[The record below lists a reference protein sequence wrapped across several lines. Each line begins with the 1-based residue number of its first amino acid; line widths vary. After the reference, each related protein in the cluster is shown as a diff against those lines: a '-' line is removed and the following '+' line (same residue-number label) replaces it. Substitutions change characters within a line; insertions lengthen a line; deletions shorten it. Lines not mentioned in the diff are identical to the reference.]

1 MEKLPSNKY
10 IWEISYPIILGML
23 AQNVISVTDTAFLGR
38 VGEVELGAS
47 AIGGLFYV
55 VIFMLGL
62 GFGSGAQILMARR
75 NGEKNYA
82 EIGSIMDHSLYFLVG
97 MALFILFVIQFIA
110 PTILNTMISSPAVYV
125 KTMEFLHFRIFGLV
139 FAFVIVIFRSFYVA
153 ITRTLWITL
162 TAVIMASVNVV
173 LAYVMIFGK
182 LGIPAM
188 GIAGA
193 GLASTIAEAVAAIVF
208 IIITIRQ
215 KDLKQFCLFKF
226 PRPRLSIIRK
236 TLSISVFVML
246 QFFISLGAWFI
257 FFLIVEKL
265 GERSL
270 AISNIIRAAY
280 MMFMIPAIGFSITTN
295 SLVSNAIG
303 AGRIDQVIPIIRKI
317 TRISILVTLGIVMI
331 SVPLARPI
339 IRVFTANPDLVN
351 NTLASFYVLMGVMIF
366 FSITN
371 VIFNGVS
378 GTANTQIAL
387 LFEAITLVFYLTTAY
402 ILAVH
407 LHLPVALVWLS
418 ELAYFIVLGILSIFY
433 LRYGNWRAKK
443 I

>member
-38 VGEVELGAS
+38 VGEAELGAS

-62 GFGSGAQILMARR
+62 GFGTGAQILMSRR
-75 NGEKNYA
+75 NGEQKYA

-97 MALFILFVIQFIA
+97 MALFIMLIIQFIA
-110 PTILNTMISSPAVYV
+110 PTLLNTMISSPAVYA
-125 KTMEFLHFRIFGLV
+125 KTIEFLHFRIIGLV
-139 FAFVIVIFRSFYVA
+139 FAFIIVIFRSFYVA

-162 TAVIMASVNVV
+162 TAVIMASVNFV
-173 LAYVMIFGK
+173 LSYVMIFGK
-182 LGIPAM
+182 LGLPAM
-188 GIAGA
+188 GISGA
-193 GLASTIAEAVAAIVF
+193 GLASTIAEAVAAVVF

-215 KDLKQFCLFKF
+215 KELKKYCLFKF
-226 PRPRLSIIRK
+226 RKPRWTIISK

-246 QFFISLGAWFI
+246 QYFISLSAWFV
-257 FFLIVEKL
+257 FFLIIEKL

-280 MMFMIPAIGFSITTN
+280 MMFMIPAIGFSITANT
-295 SLVSNAIG
+295 LVSNAIG
-303 AGRIDQVIPIIRKI
+303 AGRPDQVIPIIKKI
-317 TRISILVTLGIVMI
+317 TKISVWVTLAIVTI

-339 IRVFTANPDLVN
+339 ISVFTNNSDLAN

-366 FSITN
+366 FAITN

-387 LFEAITLVFYLTTAY
+387 LFEAVTLVFYLTTAY

-407 LHLPVALVWLS
+407 LRLPVALVWLS
-418 ELAYFIVLGILSIFY
+418 ELAYFIVLGTLSVFY
-433 LRYGNWRAKK
+433 LKYGNWRDKK

>member
-1 MEKLPSNKY
+1 VEKLPSNKY

-23 AQNVISVTDTAFLGR
+23 AQNVINVTDTAFLGR

-62 GFGSGAQILMARR
+62 GFGTGAQILMARR
-75 NGEKNYA
+75 NGEKNFA
-82 EIGSIMDHSLYFLVG
+82 EIGSIMDHSLYFLVV
-97 MALFILFVIQFIA
+97 MALFIMLIIQFIA
-110 PTILNTMISSPAVYV
+110 PTILNTMIKSPAVYA
-125 KTMEFLHFRIFGLV
+125 KTIEFLHFRIIGLV
-139 FAFVIVIFRSFYVA
+139 FAFIIVIFRSFYVA

-162 TAVIMASVNVV
+162 TAVIMASVNFV
-173 LAYVMIFGK
+173 LSYVLIFGK
-182 LGIPAM
+182 LGLPAM
-188 GIAGA
+188 GISGA
-193 GLASTIAEAVAAIVF
+193 GLSSTIAEAVAAIVF
-208 IIITIRQ
+208 IVITIRQ
-215 KDLKQFCLFKF
+215 KDLKQYGLFKF
-226 PRPRLSIIRK
+226 HKPRLSIISK

-246 QFFISLGAWFI
+246 QYFISLSAWFF

-265 GERSL
+265 GERQL

-280 MMFMIPAIGFSITTN
+280 MMFMIPSIGFSITANT
-295 SLVSNAIG
+295 LVSNAIG
-303 AGRIDQVIPIIRKI
+303 AGKIDQVIPIIGKI
-317 TRISILVTLGIVMI
+317 TRISVWVTLGIVAL

-339 IRVFTANPDLVN
+339 IRVFTSNPDLVN

-387 LFEAITLVFYLTTAY
+387 LFEAVTLVFYLATAY

-407 LHLPVALVWLS
+407 LRLPVALVWLS

-433 LRYGNWRAKK
+433 LRYGNWRDKK

>member
-1 MEKLPSNKY
+1 MEKLPSKKY

-23 AQNVISVTDTAFLGR
+23 AQNVINVTDTAFLGR

-47 AIGGLFYV
+47 AIGGLFYI

-62 GFGSGAQILMARR
+62 GFGTGAQILMARR

-82 EIGSIMDHSLYFLVG
+82 DIGSIMDHSLYFLICL
-97 MALFILFVIQFIA
+97 AIFILLVIQFIA
-110 PTILNTMISSPAVYV
+110 PVLLKTMISSPAVYA
-125 KTMEFLHFRIFGLV
+125 KTIEYLQYRVIGLA
-139 FAFVIVIFRSFYVA
+139 FAFVIVIFRSFFIA
-153 ITRTLWITL
+153 ITETLWITL
-162 TAVIMASVNVV
+162 TAVILAGVNAG

-182 LGIPAM
+182 LGMPAM

-193 GLASTIAEAVAAIVF
+193 GLASSIAEFVAAGVF
-208 IIITIRQ
+208 IIITLRH
-215 KDLKQFCLFKF
+215 KDLKKYCLFRF

-236 TLSISVFVML
+236 TLSISVFVMV
-246 QFFISLGAWFI
+246 QYFISLGSWFI

-270 AISNIIRAAY
+270 AVSNIIRAAY
-280 MMFMIPAIGFSITTN
+280 LMFMIPSIGFSITSN

-303 AGRIDQVIPIIRKI
+303 AGNKELVIPIIRKI
-317 TRISILVTLGIVMI
+317 TRISVMVTLCIVLV

-339 IRVFTANPDLVN
+339 IRIFTNNPDLVN
-351 NTLASFYVLMGVMIF
+351 NTISSFYVLMGVMIL
-366 FSITN
+366 FSFTN
-371 VIFNGVS
+371 VVFNGVS

-387 LFEAITLVFYLTTAY
+387 LFEAITLVFYLSTAY
-402 ILAVH
+402 VLAIH
-407 LHLPVALVWLS
+407 LKLPIAQVWLS
-418 ELAYFIVLGILSIFY
+418 EVAYFMVLAILSIFY

>member
-23 AQNVISVTDTAFLGR
+23 AQNVINVTDTAFLGR

-55 VIFMLGL
+55 VIFMLGM
-62 GFGSGAQILMARR
+62 GFGTGAQILMSRR
-75 NGEKNYA
+75 HGEQNYA
-82 EIGSIMDHSLYFLVG
+82 EIGSIMDHSLYFLIG

-110 PTILNTMISSPAVYV
+110 PTLLNTMISSPAVYA
-125 KTMEFLHFRIFGLV
+125 KTIEFLQFRIPGLA
-139 FAFVIVIFRSFYVA
+139 FAFIIVIFRSFYVS
-153 ITRTLWITL
+153 IGSTIWITW

-173 LAYVMIFGK
+173 LAYILIFGK
-182 LGIPAM
+182 LGCPVM

-208 IIITIRQ
+208 IVITIRQ
-215 KDLKQFCLFKF
+215 KDLKKYCLLKF
-226 PRPRLSIIRK
+226 PRPSLNIIRK

-246 QFFISLGAWFI
+246 QYFISLSSWFV

-265 GERSL
+265 GERQL

-280 MMFMIPAIGFSITTN
+280 LMFMIPSIGFGITTN

-303 AGRIDQVIPIIRKI
+303 AGNKELVIPIIRKI
-317 TRISILVTLGIVMI
+317 TRISVLVTLGIVMLA
-331 SVPLARPI
+331 VPMARPI

-351 NTLASFYVLMGVMIF
+351 NTLASFYVLMGVMLLFSLTTTIF
-366 FSITN
+366 S
-371 VIFNGVS
+371 GVS
-378 GTANTQIAL
+378 GTANTQMAL
-387 LFEAITLVFYLTTAY
+387 LLEAITLVFYLATAY
-402 ILAVH
+402 VLAVH
-407 LHLPVALVWLS
+407 LRLPVALVWLS
-418 ELAYFIVLGILSIFY
+418 EVAYFIVLGTLSFFY
-433 LRYGNWRAKK
+433 LRFGNWRAKQ

>member
-23 AQNVISVTDTAFLGR
+23 AQNVINVTDVAFLGR
-38 VGEVELGAS
+38 VGEVEPGAS
-47 AIGGLFYV
+47 AIGGLFYI

-97 MALFILFVIQFIA
+97 MAVFIFFTIQFIA
-110 PTILNTMISSPAVYV
+110 PSILGTLITSPAVYE
-125 KTMEFLHFRIFGLV
+125 KTMEFLHFRIIGLV
-139 FAFVIVIFRSFYVA
+139 FAFIIVIFRSFYIA

-173 LAYVMIFGK
+173 LAYGLIFGK
-182 LGIPAM
+182 LGFPEM

-208 IIITIRQ
+208 IIVTFRQ
-215 KDLKQFCLFKF
+215 KDLKKYCLFEF
-226 PRPRLSIIRK
+226 PKLNKHIIST
-236 TLSISVFVML
+236 TLNISVFVML
-246 QFFISLGAWFI
+246 QFFISLMAWFI

-280 MMFMIPAIGFSITTN
+280 MMFMIPAIGFSITAN

-303 AGRIDQVIPIIRKI
+303 AGRKDLVFPIIRKI
-317 TRISILVTLGIVMI
+317 TRFSVLSTLGIILI
-331 SVPLARPI
+331 SLPLARPI
-339 IRVFTANPDLVN
+339 IRVFTNNPDLVN

-366 FSITN
+366 FAFTN

-378 GTANTQIAL
+378 GTANTRMAL
-387 LFEAITLVFYLTTAY
+387 LIEAITLVFYLTTAY
-402 ILAVH
+402 ILAIH
-407 LHLPVALVWLS
+407 FHLPVALVWLS

-433 LRYGNWRAKK
+433 LKYGNWRDK
-443 I
+443 II

>member
-62 GFGSGAQILMARR
+62 GFGTGAQILMARR
-75 NGEKNYA
+75 NGEQKYD

-97 MALFILFVIQFIA
+97 LAIFIMLIIQFIA
-110 PTILNTMISSPAVYV
+110 PPLLNTMIKSPAVYA
-125 KTMEFLHFRIFGLV
+125 KTIEFLHFRIVGLV
-139 FAFVIVIFRSFYVA
+139 FAFIIVIFRSFYVA
-153 ITRTLWITL
+153 ITSTLWITL
-162 TAVIMASVNVV
+162 TAVIMASINFV
-173 LAYVMIFGK
+173 LSYLLIFGK
-182 LGIPAM
+182 FGFPQM
-188 GIAGA
+188 GISGA
-193 GLASTIAEAVAAIVF
+193 GLSSAIAEAVAAIVF
-208 IIITIRQ
+208 ILITIRQ
-215 KDLKQFCLFKF
+215 KDLKKYNLFKF
-226 PRPRLSIIRK
+226 PRPRLIIINK
-236 TLSISVFVML
+236 TFSISVFVML
-246 QFFISLGAWFI
+246 QYFISLGAWFI

-270 AISNIIRAAY
+270 AISNIIRSAY
-280 MMFMIPAIGFSITTN
+280 MMFMIPAIGFSITAN

-317 TRISILVTLGIVMI
+317 TKISIWVTLAIVMI

-339 IRVFTANPDLVN
+339 INVFTNNADLAN

-366 FSITN
+366 FAITN

-378 GTANTQIAL
+378 GTANTKIAL
-387 LFEAITLVFYLTTAY
+387 LFEAVTLVFYLTTAY

-418 ELAYFIVLGILSIFY
+418 ELAYFIVLGTLSVFY
-433 LRYGNWRAKK
+433 LKYGNWRDKK

>member
-1 MEKLPSNKY
+1 VEKLPSNKY

-62 GFGSGAQILMARR
+62 GFGTGAQILMARR
-75 NGEKNYA
+75 NGEQKYD

-97 MALFILFVIQFIA
+97 LAIFIMLIIQFIA
-110 PTILNTMISSPAVYV
+110 PPLLNTMIKSPAVYA
-125 KTMEFLHFRIFGLV
+125 KTIEFLHFRIVGLV
-139 FAFVIVIFRSFYVA
+139 FAFIIVIFRSFYVA
-153 ITRTLWITL
+153 ITSTLWITL
-162 TAVIMASVNVV
+162 TAVIMASINFV
-173 LAYVMIFGK
+173 LSYLLIFGK
-182 LGIPAM
+182 FGFPQM
-188 GIAGA
+188 GISGA
-193 GLASTIAEAVAAIVF
+193 GLSSAIAEAVAAIVF
-208 IIITIRQ
+208 ILITIRQ
-215 KDLKQFCLFKF
+215 KDLKKYNLFKF
-226 PRPRLSIIRK
+226 PRPRLIIINK
-236 TLSISVFVML
+236 TFSISVFVML
-246 QFFISLGAWFI
+246 QYFISLGAWFI

-270 AISNIIRAAY
+270 AISNIIRSAY
-280 MMFMIPAIGFSITTN
+280 MMFMIPAIGFSITAN

-317 TRISILVTLGIVMI
+317 TKISIWVTLAIVMI

-339 IRVFTANPDLVN
+339 INVFTNNADLAN

-366 FSITN
+366 FAITN

-378 GTANTQIAL
+378 GTANTKIAL
-387 LFEAITLVFYLTTAY
+387 LFEAVTLVFYLTTAY

-418 ELAYFIVLGILSIFY
+418 ELAYFIVLGTLSVFY
-433 LRYGNWRAKK
+433 LKYGNWRDKK

>member
-1 MEKLPSNKY
+1 VEKLPSNKY

-62 GFGSGAQILMARR
+62 GFGTGAQILMARR
-75 NGEKNYA
+75 NGEQKYD

-97 MALFILFVIQFIA
+97 MALFIMLIIQFIA
-110 PTILNTMISSPAVYV
+110 PVLLNTMIKSPAVYA
-125 KTMEFLHFRIFGLV
+125 KTIEFLQFRIVGLV
-139 FAFVIVIFRSFYVA
+139 FAFIIVIFRSFYVA
-153 ITRTLWITL
+153 ITSTLWITL
-162 TAVIMASVNVV
+162 TAVIMASVNFV
-173 LAYVMIFGK
+173 LSYLLIFGK
-182 LGIPAM
+182 FGFPQM
-188 GIAGA
+188 GISGA

-208 IIITIRQ
+208 ILITIRQ
-215 KDLKQFCLFKF
+215 KDLQKYNLFKF
-226 PRPRLSIIRK
+226 PRPRMIIINK

-246 QFFISLGAWFI
+246 QYFISLGAWFI

-280 MMFMIPAIGFSITTN
+280 MMFMIPAIGFSITANT
-295 SLVSNAIG
+295 LVSNAIG
-303 AGRIDQVIPIIRKI
+303 AGRMDQVIPIIKKI
-317 TRISILVTLGIVMI
+317 TKISIWVTLAIVMI

-339 IRVFTANPDLVN
+339 ISVFTNNADLAE

-366 FSITN
+366 FSMTN
-371 VIFNGVS
+371 VVFNGVS
-378 GTANTQIAL
+378 GTANTKSAL
-387 LFEAITLVFYLTTAY
+387 LFEAVTLVFYLATAY

-418 ELAYFIVLGILSIFY
+418 ELAYFIVLGTLSVFY
-433 LRYGNWRAKK
+433 LKYGNWRDKK

>member
-1 MEKLPSNKY
+1 VKKLPSNKY
-10 IWEISYPIILGML
+10 IWEISYPIILGMF
-23 AQNVISVTDTAFLGR
+23 AQNVINVTDTAFLGR

-82 EIGSIMDHSLYFLVG
+82 EIGSIMDHSLYFLIG
-97 MALFILFVIQFIA
+97 LAFFIIVVIQFIA
-110 PTILNTMISSPAVYV
+110 PSILKHLISSPDVYA
-125 KTMEFLHFRIFGLV
+125 KTIEFLHYRIIGLA
-139 FAFVIVIFRSFYVA
+139 FAFIIVIFRSFYVA
-153 ITRTLWITL
+153 ITNTLWITL

-182 LGIPAM
+182 FGFPQM

-208 IIITIRQ
+208 IVITVRH
-215 KDLKQFCLFKF
+215 KELKKFCLFKF
-226 PRPRLSIIRK
+226 PKPKLKIIRM
-236 TLSISVFVML
+236 TLNISVFVMM
-246 QFFISLGAWFI
+246 QYFISLTAWFI

-280 MMFMIPAIGFSITTN
+280 MMFMIPAIGFGITANT
-295 SLVSNAIG
+295 LVSNAIG
-303 AGRIDQVIPIIRKI
+303 AGKIDLVIPIIKKI
-317 TRISILVTLGIVMI
+317 TRISVLVTGCIILI
-331 SVPLARPI
+331 SIPLARPI
-339 IRVFTANPDLVN
+339 IGVFTSNPDLVN
-351 NTLASFYVLMGVMIF
+351 NTLASYYVLMGVMIF
-366 FSITN
+366 FSLTGA
-371 VIFNGVS
+371 IFNGVS
-378 GTANTQIAL
+378 GTANTQMAL
-387 LFEAITLVFYLTTAY
+387 LLEAITLIFYLATAY
-402 ILAVH
+402 VLAVH
-407 LHLPVALVWLS
+407 LRLPVAMVWLS
-418 ELAYFIVLGILSIFY
+418 ELAYFIVLGILSVLY
-433 LRYGNWRAKK
+433 LKYGNWRDKK

>member
-10 IWEISYPIILGML
+10 IWKISYPIILGML
-23 AQNVISVTDTAFLGR
+23 AQNVINVTDTAFLGR

-47 AIGGLFYV
+47 AIGGLFYI

-62 GFGSGAQILMARR
+62 GFGSGTQILMARR
-75 NGEKNYA
+75 NGEQKYA

-97 MALFILFVIQFIA
+97 MGLVIIFIIQFIA
-110 PTILNTMISSPAVYV
+110 PSILSKLISSPAVYA
-125 KTMEFLHFRIFGLV
+125 KSIEFLHFRIIGLI
-139 FAFVIVIFRSFYVA
+139 FAFIIVIFRSFYVA

-162 TAVIMASVNVV
+162 TAVIMATVNVV
-173 LAYVMIFGK
+173 LAYILIFGK
-182 LGIPAM
+182 LGFPEM

-193 GLASTIAEAVAAIVF
+193 GLASTIAEAVAALVF
-208 IIITIRQ
+208 IIITIRH
-215 KDLKQFCLFKF
+215 KDLRQYCLFKF
-226 PRPRLSIIRK
+226 ERPKLSIISK

-246 QFFISLGAWFI
+246 QFFISLTAWFI

-280 MMFMIPAIGFSITTN
+280 MMFMIPAIGFSITAN

-303 AGRIDQVIPIIRKI
+303 AGRIDLVIPIIRKI
-317 TRISILVTLGIVMI
+317 TLI
-331 SVPLARPI
+331 SVWTTLCIVLISLPLARPI
-339 IRVFTANPDLVN
+339 IRVFTANPELVN
-351 NTLASFYVLMGVMIF
+351 HTLTTFYVLMGVMIF
-366 FSITN
+366 YSITN
-371 VIFNGVS
+371 VILNGVS

-387 LFEAITLVFYLTTAY
+387 LFEAITLFFYLSTAY
-402 ILAVH
+402 ILAIH
-407 LHLPVALVWLS
+407 LHLSVALVWTS
-418 ELAYFIVLGILSIFY
+418 ELAYFIVLGILSVFY
-433 LRYGNWRAKK
+433 LKYGNWRNKK

>member
-1 MEKLPSNKY
+1 VEKLPSNKY

-75 NGEKNYA
+75 NGEQKYA

-97 MALFILFVIQFIA
+97 MALFIMLVIQFIA
-110 PTILNTMISSPAVYV
+110 PTLLNTMISSPAVYA
-125 KTMEFLHFRIFGLV
+125 KTIEFLHFRIVGLV
-139 FAFVIVIFRSFYVA
+139 FAFIIVIFRSFYVA

-173 LAYVMIFGK
+173 LAWLLIFGK
-182 LGIPAM
+182 FGFPAM

-193 GLASTIAEAVAAIVF
+193 GLASTIAEAVAAVVF
-208 IIITIRQ
+208 IIITVRQ

-226 PRPRLSIIRK
+226 QRPRLSIIRK

-246 QFFISLGAWFI
+246 QFFISLSAWFI
-257 FFLIVEKL
+257 FFLIIEKL

-280 MMFMIPAIGFSITTN
+280 MMFMIPAIGFSITANT
-295 SLVSNAIG
+295 LVSNAIG
-303 AGRIDQVIPIIRKI
+303 AGRVDQVIPIIKKI
-317 TRISILVTLGIVMI
+317 TRISIWVTLCIILV
-331 SVPLARPI
+331 STPLARPI
-339 IRVFTANPDLVN
+339 IRVFTADPDLVN
-351 NTLASFYVLMGVMIF
+351 NTLSSFYVLMGVMIF

-371 VIFNGVS
+371 VIFTGVS
-378 GTANTQIAL
+378 GTGNTQIAL
-387 LFEAITLVFYLTTAY
+387 LLEAVTLVCYLITAY

-418 ELAYFIVLGILSIFY
+418 ELAYFIVLGTLSVFY
-433 LRYGNWRAKK
+433 LRYGNWRDKK

>member
-23 AQNVISVTDTAFLGR
+23 AQNVINVTDTAFLGR

-62 GFGSGAQILMARR
+62 GFGTGAQILMARR

-97 MALFILFVIQFIA
+97 LAVFISVVTQFAA
-110 PTILNTMISSPAVYV
+110 PAILKHMISSAPVYE
-125 KTMEFLHFRIFGLV
+125 KTIAFLHFRILGLA
-139 FAFVIVIFRSFYVA
+139 FAFIIVIFRSFYVA

-162 TAVIMASVNVV
+162 NAVILASVNIV
-173 LAYVMIFGK
+173 LAYIMIFGK
-182 LGIPAM
+182 LGLPRM

-193 GLASTIAEAVAAIVF
+193 GLASSIAEMVAAIVF
-208 IIITIRQ
+208 VVITFRHN
-215 KDLKQFCLFKF
+215 DLKPYCLLKF
-226 PRPRLSIIRK
+226 PRPRLKIIRM
-236 TLSISVFVML
+236 TFNISGFVML
-246 QFFISLGAWFI
+246 QFFISLGSWFI

-280 MMFMIPAIGFSITTN
+280 TMFMIPAIGFSISAN

-303 AGRIDQVIPIIRKI
+303 AGKPDLVIPIVRKI
-317 TRISILVTLGIVMI
+317 TRFSVLVTLGIVMI
-331 SVPLARPI
+331 SIPLARPI

-366 FSITN
+366 FSLVN

-378 GTANTQIAL
+378 GTANTQMAL
-387 LFEAITLVFYLTTAY
+387 LLEAITLVFYLATAY
-402 ILAVH
+402 VLAVH
-407 LHLPVALVWLS
+407 LRLPVALVWLS
-418 ELAYFIVLGILSIFY
+418 ELAYFIVLGILSVCY
-433 LRYGNWRAKK
+433 LKFGNWRDKK

>member
-1 MEKLPSNKY
+1 VEKLPSNKY

-75 NGEKNYA
+75 NGEQKYD

-97 MALFILFVIQFIA
+97 MAFFIMLIIQFIA
-110 PTILNTMISSPAVYV
+110 PVLLNTMIKSPAVYA
-125 KTMEFLHFRIFGLV
+125 KTIEFLHFRIVGLV
-139 FAFVIVIFRSFYVA
+139 FAFIIVIFRSFYVA
-153 ITRTLWITL
+153 ITSTLWITL
-162 TAVIMASVNVV
+162 TAVIMASVNFV
-173 LAYVMIFGK
+173 LSYVLIFGK
-182 LGIPAM
+182 FGFPQM
-188 GIAGA
+188 GISGA

-208 IIITIRQ
+208 ILITIRQ
-215 KDLKQFCLFKF
+215 KDLKKYNLFKF
-226 PRPRLSIIRK
+226 PRPRLTIISK
-236 TLSISVFVML
+236 TLNISVFVML
-246 QFFISLGAWFI
+246 QFFISLSAWFI
-257 FFLIVEKL
+257 FFLIIEKL

-280 MMFMIPAIGFSITTN
+280 MMFMIPAIGFSITAN

-317 TRISILVTLGIVMI
+317 TKISIWVTLSIVMI

-339 IRVFTANPDLVN
+339 IRVFTSNPDLVN

-378 GTANTQIAL
+378 GTANTHIAL
-387 LFEAITLVFYLTTAY
+387 LFEAVTLVFYLTTAY

-407 LHLPVALVWLS
+407 LHLPIALVWLS
-418 ELAYFIVLGILSIFY
+418 ELAYFIVLGTLSVFY
-433 LRYGNWRAKK
+433 LKYGNWRDKK

>member
-1 MEKLPSNKY
+1 
-10 IWEISYPIILGML
+10 ML
-23 AQNVISVTDTAFLGR
+23 AQNVINVTDVAFLGR

-47 AIGGLFYV
+47 AIGGLFYI

-97 MALFILFVIQFIA
+97 MAVFIYFIIQFIA
-110 PTILNTMISSPAVYV
+110 PSILGTLISSPAVYA
-125 KTMEFLHFRIFGLV
+125 KTMEFLHFRIIGLM
-139 FAFVIVIFRSFYVA
+139 FAFIIVIFRSFYIA
-153 ITRTLWITL
+153 ITRTLWITA
-162 TAVIMASVNVV
+162 TAVIMAAVNVV
-173 LAYVMIFGK
+173 LAYGLIFGK
-182 LGIPAM
+182 LGFPRM
-188 GIAGA
+188 GIEGA
-193 GLASTIAEAVAAIVF
+193 GLASTISEAVAAIVF
-208 IIITIRQ
+208 IIVTFRQ
-215 KDLKQFCLFKF
+215 KDLKKYCLFEF
-226 PRPRLSIIRK
+226 PKLNKHIISK
-236 TLSISVFVML
+236 TLSISVFVMM
-246 QFFISLGAWFI
+246 QFFISLSAWFI

-303 AGRIDQVIPIIRKI
+303 AGRKDLVIPIIRKI
-317 TRISILVTLGIVMI
+317 TRFSVLSTLGIILI
-331 SVPLARPI
+331 SLPLARPI
-339 IRVFTANPDLVN
+339 IRVFTNNPDLVN

-366 FSITN
+366 FAFTN

-378 GTANTQIAL
+378 GTANTRMAL
-387 LFEAITLVFYLTTAY
+387 LIEAITLVFYLTAAY
-402 ILAVH
+402 ILAIH
-407 LHLPVALVWLS
+407 FHLPVALVWLS
-418 ELAYFIVLGILSIFY
+418 ELAYFIVLGILSISY
-433 LRYGNWRAKK
+433 LKYGNWRDKK

>member
-23 AQNVISVTDTAFLGR
+23 AQNVINVTDVAFLGR

-47 AIGGLFYV
+47 AIGGLFYI

-82 EIGSIMDHSLYFLVG
+82 QIGSIMDHSLYFLVG
-97 MALFILFVIQFIA
+97 MAVLIFFSIRFIA
-110 PTILNTMISSPAVYV
+110 PSILGTLISSPAVYA
-125 KTMEFLHFRIFGLV
+125 KTMEFLHFRIIGLV
-139 FAFVIVIFRSFYVA
+139 FAFIIVIFRSFYIA

-162 TAVIMASVNVV
+162 TAVIMAIVNVI
-173 LAYVMIFGK
+173 LAYGLIFGR
-182 LGIPAM
+182 LGFPQM

-193 GLASTIAEAVAAIVF
+193 GLASSISEAVAAIVF
-208 IIITIRQ
+208 ILITFRQ
-215 KDLKQFCLFKF
+215 NDLKKYCLFRF
-226 PRPRLSIIRK
+226 PKLDKHVIS
-236 TLSISVFVML
+236 TTFNVSVFVML
-246 QFFISLGAWFI
+246 QFFISLSAWFI
-257 FFLIVEKL
+257 FFLIIEKL

-280 MMFMIPAIGFSITTN
+280 MMFMIPAMGFSITTN

-303 AGRIDQVIPIIRKI
+303 AGRIDLVIPIIRKI
-317 TRISILVTLGIVMI
+317 TRFSMLATLAIILISA
-331 SVPLARPI
+331 PLARPI
-339 IRVFTANPDLVN
+339 IRVFTNNPDLVN
-351 NTLASFYVLMGVMIF
+351 DTLASYYVLMGVMIF
-366 FSITN
+366 FAFTN

-378 GTANTQIAL
+378 GTANTRMAL
-387 LFEAITLVFYLTTAY
+387 LIEAITLAFYLATAY

-407 LHLPVALVWLS
+407 LHLPVAMVWLS

-433 LRYGNWRAKK
+433 LKFGNWRNKK

>member
-82 EIGSIMDHSLYFLVG
+82 EIGSIMDHSLYFLIG
-97 MALFILFVIQFIA
+97 MALLILIVIQFLA
-110 PTILNTMISSPAVYV
+110 PSILNTMISSRAVYL
-125 KTMEFLHFRIFGLV
+125 KTIEFLHFRIFGLA
-139 FAFVIVIFRSFYVA
+139 FAFIIVIFRSFYVA

-173 LAYVMIFGK
+173 LAYIMIFGK

-208 IIITIRQ
+208 IVITVRQ
-215 KDLKQFCLFKF
+215 KELKQYCLFKF
-226 PRPRLSIIRK
+226 PRPRLIIINM
-236 TLSISVFVML
+236 TLNISVFVMV

-280 MMFMIPAIGFSITTN
+280 TMFMIPAIGFSITANT
-295 SLVSNAIG
+295 LVSNAIG
-303 AGRIDQVIPIIRKI
+303 AGKIDQVLPIIRKI
-317 TRISILVTLGIVMI
+317 TRISVLVTLGIVMI

-371 VIFNGVS
+371 VIFTGVS

-387 LFEAITLVFYLTTAY
+387 LLEAITLVFYLATAY

-407 LHLPVALVWLS
+407 LRLPIALVWLS
-418 ELAYFIVLGILSIFY
+418 ELAYFIVLGTLSIFY
-433 LRYGNWRAKK
+433 LRYGNWRSKK

>member
-10 IWEISYPIILGML
+10 IWKISYPIILGML
-23 AQNVISVTDTAFLGR
+23 AQNVINVTDTAFLGR

-47 AIGGLFYV
+47 AIGGLFYI

-62 GFGSGAQILMARR
+62 GFGSGAQILMSRR

-97 MALFILFVIQFIA
+97 MALFVSFIIQFIA
-110 PTILNTMISSPAVYV
+110 PPILGTLISSPAVYA
-125 KTMEFLHFRIFGLV
+125 KTIEFLHFRIIGLI
-139 FAFVIVIFRSFYVA
+139 FAFIIVILRSFYIA
-153 ITRTLWITL
+153 INRTIWITV
-162 TAVIMASVNVV
+162 TAVIMSGVNVV
-173 LAYVMIFGK
+173 LAYVLIFGK
-182 LGIPAM
+182 LGFPMM

-208 IIITIRQ
+208 IIVTFRQ
-215 KDLKQFCLFKF
+215 KDLTKYSLFAF
-226 PRPRLSIIRK
+226 TRPKLQIISK
-236 TLSISVFVML
+236 TLSISVFIMI
-246 QFFISLGAWFI
+246 QFFISLTAWFI

-303 AGRIDQVIPIIRKI
+303 AGRTDLVIPIIKKI
-317 TRISILVTLGIVMI
+317 TWLSVLTTLGIVLI
-331 SVPLARPI
+331 SLPLARPI

-351 NTLASFYVLMGVMIF
+351 HTLASFYVLMGVMIF
-366 FSITN
+366 FSFTN

-378 GTANTQIAL
+378 GTANTQMAL
-387 LFEAITLVFYLTTAY
+387 LIEAITLFFYLTTAY
-402 ILAVH
+402 ILAIY
-407 LHLPVALVWLS
+407 LHLSVAMVWTS
-418 ELAYFIVLGILSIFY
+418 ELAYFIVLGFLSFFY
-433 LRYGNWRAKK
+433 LKFGNWRNKK

>member
-23 AQNVISVTDTAFLGR
+23 AQNVINVTDTAFLGR

-62 GFGSGAQILMARR
+62 GFGTGAQILMARR

-82 EIGSIMDHSLYFLVG
+82 EIGSIMDHSLYFLVV
-97 MALFILFVIQFIA
+97 MALFIMLIIQFIA
-110 PTILNTMISSPAVYV
+110 PTVLNTMIKSPAVYA
-125 KTMEFLHFRIFGLV
+125 KTIEFLHFRIIGLV
-139 FAFVIVIFRSFYVA
+139 FAFIIVIFRSFYVA

-162 TAVIMASVNVV
+162 TAVIMASVNFV
-173 LAYVMIFGK
+173 LSYVLIFGK
-182 LGIPAM
+182 LGLPAM
-188 GIAGA
+188 GISGA
-193 GLASTIAEAVAAIVF
+193 GLSSTIAEAVAAIVF

-215 KDLKQFCLFKF
+215 KDLKQYGLFKF
-226 PRPRLSIIRK
+226 HKPQLSIISK

-246 QFFISLGAWFI
+246 QYFISLSAWFF

-265 GERSL
+265 GERPL
-270 AISNIIRAAY
+270 AISNIVRAAY
-280 MMFMIPAIGFSITTN
+280 MMFMIPSIGFSITANT
-295 SLVSNAIG
+295 LVSNAIG
-303 AGRIDQVIPIIRKI
+303 AGKKDQVIPIIRKI
-317 TRISILVTLGIVMI
+317 TRISVWVTLCIVMI

-366 FSITN
+366 YSITN

-402 ILAVH
+402 ILAVR
-407 LHLPVALVWLS
+407 LRLPVALVWLS
-418 ELAYFIVLGILSIFY
+418 ELAYFIVLGILSVFY
-433 LRYGNWRAKK
+433 LRYGNWRDKK